1 MAFCYVLTVGAVEA
15 GRANGLFLKA
25 KSKQALPEVKL
36 IDDLI
41 LFQKRYAPLKGG
53 VQKTPGV
60 NIQSNQSNLCSG
72 VSDKGSS
79 IHMFGDY

>member
-1 MAFCYVLTVGAVEA
+1 MLTVGAVEA

-25 KSKQALPEVKL
+25 KSKQALPDKVLDIIPKK
-36 IDDLI
+36 ICS
-41 LFQKRYAPLKGG
+41 PKGRG
-53 VQKTPGV
+53 SETPGL